1 MRRTRHLPVCGILS
15 AISAMGIGCAPQQP
29 APPRDVTNPQ
39 WTSELDGYV
48 RAMPLGAD
56 MFQAPP
62 GQVLVYTTT
71 RPSLEAMRRP
81 GDGSQFDNGARP
93 LFYMGSDDDWDYYYV
108 ADHAFG
114 LFWRVRREH
123 NPQGHRMPL
132 TGNSLAWR
140 EVREKAAATTKADAA
155 TRP

>member
-62 GQVLVYTTT
+62 GQVLGVH
-71 RPSLEAMRRP
+71 
-81 GDGSQFDNGARP
+81 D
-93 LFYMGSDDDWDYYYV
+93 
-108 ADHAFG
+108 
-114 LFWRVRREH
+114 
-123 NPQGHRMPL
+123 
-132 TGNSLAWR
+132 
-140 EVREKAAATTKADAA
+140 DAA
-155 TRP
+155 IARGDASSRRR